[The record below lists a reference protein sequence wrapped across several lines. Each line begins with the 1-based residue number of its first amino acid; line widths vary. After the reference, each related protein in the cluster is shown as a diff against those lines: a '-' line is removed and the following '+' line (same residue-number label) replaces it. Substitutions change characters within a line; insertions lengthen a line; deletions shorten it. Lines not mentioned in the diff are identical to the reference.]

1 MHYTSIVH
9 PGHGRGDSEIGYPTL
24 NCTIP
29 DPFNNDSNQPYPH
42 GIYAG
47 WIYID
52 GLQHPAAIH
61 YGPIP
66 LFNLADE
73 SLEIYVMDT
82 RLATRPESVEFELV
96 QKIRDIVDFE
106 QPAELTAQINQ
117 DIIDIKAA
125 LGY

>member
-1 MHYTSIVH
+1 MHYTATVH

-29 DPFNNDSNQPYPH
+29 SPFNDENNQPYSH

-47 WIYID
+47 WIWVD
-52 GLQHPAAIH
+52 GVQHPAAIH
-61 YGPIP
+61 FGPIP
-66 LFNLADE
+66 LFDLDTP

-82 RLATRPESVEFELV
+82 RLPSRPASVEFEIV
-96 QKIRDIVDFE
+96 QHIRDIIDFD
-106 QPAELTAQINQ
+106 QPADLTAQINQ

-125 LGY
+125 LDL